1 MILPK
6 LFLRHHLDK
15 LETIAHL
22 AIVEIPE
29 RLTVR
34 QEDVVDAVCS
44 TVQFVVIAI
53 IASYASFVS
62 LQFCCRFLDHSYG
75 IL

>member
-6 LFLRHHLDK
+6 LFLRHHFDK
-15 LETIAHL
+15 LEAIAHM

-53 IASYASFVS
+53 IAS
-62 LQFCCRFLDHSYG
+62 SYSS
-75 IL
+75 ICFPCSV

>member
-22 AIVEIPE
+22 AIVEITE

-53 IASYASFVS
+53 IASYAFICFPSV
-62 LQFCCRFLDHSYG
+62 
-75 IL
+75 